1 MKRKLNLLAGVAVV
15 VVMSACA
22 EGEGAPGL
30 TGNFGDPGMAPRF
43 EVDPLFP
50 QPLPNHWLVGPM
62 IGVTVDSRDHIWI
75 VHRNTLNQFALNTE
89 IGMVEGVSECCQPGP
104 PVMEF
109 DQDGYLISSFGGPS
123 ETGEYDWPTSNHGL
137 AIDNMGN
144 LWIGGNG
151 GTDQHV
157 LQFATDGTFLKQI
170 GDPNAREGRDSND
183 MVNFGQVAKLSNHAA
198 TNELFVADGYGNK
211 RVAVL
216 DATTGELKRFWG
228 AYGNVP
234 DDEEYENMT
243 RWSARDGTPPP
254 PQFQGPVHC
263 AEPSL
268 DGLVYVC
275 DRGADRVQ
283 VFQLDGTFVQE
294 VQFAPNT
301 RSQGSTWDIAFS
313 PDAAQT
319 YLYLADGQ
327 NMKVYIILRET
338 MEVLT
343 SFGDGGRQPGL
354 FFAVHSIDTDSDGN
368 IYTTETYEGSRL
380 QKFVYLGIGEI
391 PSADQGALWPGETH
405 TYGNLENSGGM

>member
-1 MKRKLNLLAGVAVV
+1 MKRKLNLLVGVAVAAFV
-15 VVMSACA
+15 SGCTA
-22 EGEGAPGL
+22 GEGSPAL
-30 TGNFGDPGMAPRF
+30 NGNFGDPGMAPRF

-50 QPLPNHWLVGPM
+50 QPLPNHWLVGEM
-62 IGVTVDSRDHIWI
+62 IGVAVDQRDHIWI
-75 VHRNTLNQFALNTE
+75 VHRNTPDRFMGQEVGLTS
-89 IGMVEGVSECCQPGP
+89 GVSECCQPGP

-109 DQDGYLISSFGGPS
+109 DQEGNLVSSFGGAS
-123 ETGEYDWPTSNHGL
+123 ETGQYDWPTSNHGL
-137 AIDNMGN
+137 GIDAMGN
-144 LWIGGNG
+144 VWIGGNG
-151 GTDQHV
+151 ADKHV
-157 LQFATDGTFLKQI
+157 LKFAADGTFLQQI
-170 GDPNAREGRDSND
+170 GDPATEGRSSLDE
-183 MVNFGQVAKLSNHAA
+183 MNFSQVAKISFHAA
-198 TNELFVADGYGNK
+198 TNEMFVADGYGNK
-211 RVAVL
+211 RVVVL
-216 DATTGELKRFWG
+216 DANTGAFKRFWG
-228 AYGNVP
+228 AYGNTP
-234 DDEEYENMT
+234 DDEEARTMT
-243 RWSARDGTPPP
+243 RWSNRDGTPPP

-313 PDAAQT
+313 PDPDQT

-368 IYTTETYEGSRL
+368 IYTTETYQGRRL
-380 QKFVYLGIGEI
+380 QKFRYMGIGPI

-405 TYGNLENSGGM
+405 TYGGMEGNQSGM

>member
-1 MKRKLNLLAGVAVV
+1 MKRKFILLVGITAVALVGACMAGD
-15 VVMSACA
+15 
-22 EGEGAPGL
+22 GGPGL
-30 TGNFGDPGMAPRF
+30 TGEYGEAGMAPRF
-43 EVDPLFP
+43 EVDPLWP

-62 IGVTVDSRDHIWI
+62 IGLAVDGRDHIWV
-75 VHRNTLNQFALNTE
+75 VHRNTVNQFAVTTE
-89 IGMVEGVSECCQPGP
+89 IGMTTDPPVSECCQPGP
-104 PVMEF
+104 PVLEF
-109 DQDGYLISSFGGPS
+109 DQEGNLISSFGGPS
-123 ETGEYDWPTSNHGL
+123 EMGEYDWPSSNHGL

-144 LWIGGNG
+144 IWIGGNG
-151 GTDQHV
+151 GGDQHV
-157 LQFATDGTFLKQI
+157 LQFAADGTFLKQI
-170 GDPNAREGRDSND
+170 GDQGARAGRNSMD

-198 TNELFVADGYGNK
+198 TNELFVADGYQNK
-211 RVAVL
+211 RVVVL
-216 DATTGELKRFWG
+216 DATTGEFKRTWG
-228 AYGNVP
+228 AYGNPP
-234 DDEEYENMT
+234 DDEEFSSMT
-243 RWSARDGTPPP
+243 RWSAMDGTPPP

-283 VFQLDGTFVQE
+283 VFTLDGEYVQE
-294 VQFAPNT
+294 VQFAPAT

-313 PDAAQT
+313 SDAAQT

-380 QKFVYLGIGEI
+380 QKFVYLGIGPI
-391 PSADQGALWPGETH
+391 PSANQGALWPGETH
-405 TYGNLENSGGM
+405 TYGGM

>member
-1 MKRKLNLLAGVAVV
+1 MKRKLNLLVGIAVAAFVGG
-15 VVMSACA
+15 CTT
-22 EGEGAPGL
+22 GEGSPAL
-30 TGNFGDPGMAPRF
+30 NGNFGDPGMAPRF
-43 EVDPLFP
+43 EVDPLYP

-62 IGVTVDSRDHIWI
+62 IGVAVDSRDHIWV
-75 VHRNTLNQFALNTE
+75 VHRNTPNQFALNTE
-89 IGMVEGVSECCQPGP
+89 IGMTTDPPVSECCQPGP
-104 PVMEF
+104 PVLEF
-109 DQDGYLISSFGGPS
+109 DQEGNLISSFGGPS
-123 ETGEYDWPTSNHGL
+123 SMGEYDWPTSNHGL

-144 LWIGGNG
+144 IWIGGNG
-151 GTDQHV
+151 GTDKHV
-157 LQFATDGTFLKQI
+157 LQFAIDGTFLKQI
-170 GDPNAREGRDSND
+170 GDPNAREGRNSND
-183 MVNFGQVAKLSNHAA
+183 MANFGQVAKISNHAA
-198 TNELFVADGYGNK
+198 TNELFVADGYQNR
-211 RVAVL
+211 RVVVL
-216 DATTGELKRFWG
+216 DATTGEFKRYWG

-234 DDEEYENMT
+234 DDEEYETMT
-243 RWSARDGTPPP
+243 RWSARDMTAPP

-380 QKFVYLGIGEI
+380 QKFVYLGIGPI
-391 PSADQGALWPGETH
+391 PSANQGALWPGETH
-405 TYGNLENSGGM
+405 TYGGM

>member
-1 MKRKLNLLAGVAVV
+1 MKRTLNFLVGVAVV
-15 VVMSACA
+15 ASMGACTS
-22 EGEGAPGL
+22 GEAAFGAG
-30 TGNFGDPGMAPRF
+30 GQAPMF
-43 EVDPLFP
+43 EVDPLWP

-62 IGVTVDSRDHIWI
+62 IGIAVDARDHIWV
-75 VHRNTLNQFALNTE
+75 VHRNTLNQFVLNTE
-89 IGMVEGVSECCQPGP
+89 IGIISEVSECCQPGP
-104 PVMEF
+104 PVLEF
-109 DQDGYLISSFGGPS
+109 DQEGNLISSFGGPS
-123 ETGEYDWPTSNHGL
+123 ETGEYDWPESNHGL

-144 LWIGGNG
+144 IWIGGNG
-151 GTDQHV
+151 GTDKHV

-170 GDPNAREGRDSND
+170 GDPEAREGRNSLDE
-183 MVNFGQVAKLSNHAA
+183 MNFGQVAKLSNHPA

-216 DATTGELKRFWG
+216 DATTGALKRFWG
-228 AYGNVP
+228 AYGEVP
-234 DDEEYENMT
+234 DDEEYATMT
-243 RWSARDGTPPP
+243 RWSARDGTAPP

-263 AEPSL
+263 AEPST

-294 VQFAPNT
+294 VLIAPNT

-313 PDAAQT
+313 PDEAQT

-338 MEVLT
+338 MEILT

-380 QKFVYLGIGEI
+380 QKFVYLGIGPI
-391 PSADQGALWPGETH
+391 PSANQGALWPGETH
-405 TYGNLENSGGM
+405 TYGGM

>member
-1 MKRKLNLLAGVAVV
+1 MKRKLNLLAGVATV
-15 VVMSACA
+15 VVMGACA
-22 EGEGAPGL
+22 EGEGAPAF
-30 TGNFGDPGMAPRF
+30 TGEFGEAGMAPRF
-43 EVDPLFP
+43 EVDPLYP

-62 IGVTVDSRDHIWI
+62 IGVTVDSRDHIWV

-89 IGMVEGVSECCQPGP
+89 VGMVEGVSECCQPGP
-104 PVMEF
+104 PVLEF
-109 DQDGYLISSFGGPS
+109 DQEGNLISSFGGPS
-123 ETGEYDWPTSNHGL
+123 ETGEFDWPTSNHGL
-137 AIDNMGN
+137 AIDNLGN
-144 LWIGGNG
+144 IWIGGNG
-151 GTDQHV
+151 GTDKHV
-157 LQFATDGTFLKQI
+157 LQFAIDGTFLQQI
-170 GDPNAREGRDSND
+170 GDPNARDGRDSND
-183 MVNFGQVAKLSNHAA
+183 MANFGQVAKLSNHAA
-198 TNELFVADGYGNK
+198 TNELFVADGYQNK
-211 RVAVL
+211 RVVVL
-216 DATTGELKRFWG
+216 DATTGEFKRVWG
-228 AYGNVP
+228 AYGNAP
-234 DDEEYENMT
+234 DDEEFSTMT
-243 RWSARDGTPPP
+243 RWDNAAGTPPP

-294 VQFAPNT
+294 VQFSPNT

-343 SFGDGGRQPGL
+343 TFGDGGRQPGL

-380 QKFVYLGIGEI
+380 QKFVYLGIGPI
-391 PSADQGALWPGETH
+391 PSANQGALWPGETH
-405 TYGNLENSGGM
+405 TYGGM

>member
-1 MKRKLNLLAGVAVV
+1 MKSKFQLLVGITVVALVSGCTAGDATT
-15 VVMSACA
+15 SF
-22 EGEGAPGL
+22 
-30 TGNFGDPGMAPRF
+30 TGDYGDEGMAPRF
-43 EVDPLFP
+43 QVNPLFP

-62 IGVTVDSRDHIWI
+62 IGVTVDARDHIWV
-75 VHRNTLNQFALNTE
+75 VHRNTEDQFMAQE
-89 IGMVEGVSECCQPGP
+89 IGLTQGVSECCQPGP
-104 PVMEF
+104 PVLEF
-109 DQDGYLISSFGGPS
+109 DQEGNLISSFGGPS

-144 LWIGGNG
+144 IWIGGNG
-151 GTDQHV
+151 GTDKHV
-157 LQFATDGTFLKQI
+157 LQFATDGTFLSQI
-170 GDPNAREGRDSND
+170 GDPEARSGRDSND
-183 MVNFGQVAKLSNHAA
+183 MMNFGQVAKLSNHAA
-198 TNELFVADGYGNK
+198 TNELFVADGYQNK
-211 RVAVL
+211 RVVVL
-216 DATTGELKRFWG
+216 DATTGEFKRTWG
-228 AYGNVP
+228 AYGNPP
-234 DDEEYENMT
+234 DDAEFSSMT
-243 RWSARDGTPPP
+243 RWNNANGTPPP

-283 VFQLDGTFVQE
+283 VFTLDGEFVQE
-294 VQFAPNT
+294 AHFAPNT

-354 FFAVHSIDTDSDGN
+354 FFAVHSLDTDSDGN

-380 QKFVYLGIGEI
+380 QKFVYLGIGPI
-391 PSADQGALWPGETH
+391 PSEDQGALWPGQTN
-405 TYGNLENSGGM
+405 TYGNSQNSGM

>member
-1 MKRKLNLLAGVAVV
+1 MKRTLTLLVGITMAALVG
-15 VVMSACA
+15 ACTA
-22 EGEGAPGL
+22 GEGAPGL
-30 TGNFGDPGMAPRF
+30 TGGYGDAGMAPRF

-89 IGMVEGVSECCQPGP
+89 IGMVSEVSECCQPGP

-109 DQDGYLISSFGGPS
+109 DQEGNLISSFGGPS

-151 GTDQHV
+151 GTDKHV

-170 GDPNAREGRDSND
+170 GDPNAREGRNSLDGA
-183 MVNFGQVAKLSNHAA
+183 NFGQVAKLSNHAA
-198 TNELFVADGYGNK
+198 TNELFVADGYQNR
-211 RVAVL
+211 RVVVL
-216 DATTGELKRFWG
+216 DATTGDFKRYWG
-228 AYGNVP
+228 AYGNMP
-234 DDEEYENMT
+234 DDEEYGTMT
-243 RWSARDGTPPP
+243 RWSAQDGTAPP

-380 QKFVYLGIGEI
+380 QKFVYLGIGPI
-391 PSADQGALWPGETH
+391 PSANQGALWPGETH
-405 TYGNLENSGGM
+405 TYGGM

>member
-1 MKRKLNLLAGVAVV
+1 MKRTLNLLVAIAV
-15 VVMSACA
+15 SASVGACTT
-22 EGEGAPGL
+22 GEGSTVFNGD
-30 TGNFGDPGMAPRF
+30 FGDPDMAPRF

-62 IGVTVDSRDHIWI
+62 IGVAVDSRDHIWI
-75 VHRNTLNQFALNTE
+75 VHRNTEDQFMGQE
-89 IGMVEGVSECCQPGP
+89 IGLVSGVSECCQPGP

-109 DQDGYLISSFGGPS
+109 DQEGNLLSSFGGPS
-123 ETGEYDWPTSNHGL
+123 ATGEFDWPTSNHGL
-137 AIDNMGN
+137 GIDGMGN
-144 LWIGGNG
+144 VWLGGNVG
-151 GTDQHV
+151 SDKHI
-157 LQFATDGTFLKQI
+157 LKFAADGTFLLQM
-170 GDPNAREGRDSND
+170 GDPEARQGINSLDEE
-183 MVNFGQVAKLSNHAA
+183 NFGRVAKISYHAA
-198 TNELFVADGYGNK
+198 TNEMFVADGYQNK
-211 RVAVL
+211 RVVVL
-216 DATTGELKRFWG
+216 DANTGAFKNYWG
-228 AYGNVP
+228 AYGNRP
-234 DDEEYENMT
+234 DDEEAASMT
-243 RWSARDGTPPP
+243 RWSNRDGTDPP

-283 VFQLDGTFVQE
+283 VFTLDGDFVRE

-313 PDAAQT
+313 PDPAQT

-380 QKFVYLGIGEI
+380 QKFVYLGIGPI
-391 PSADQGALWPGETH
+391 PSANQGALWPGETH
-405 TYGNLENSGGM
+405 TYGGM

>member
-1 MKRKLNLLAGVAVV
+1 MKRTLNFLVGVAVV
-15 VVMSACA
+15 ASMGACTS
-22 EGEGAPGL
+22 GEAAFGAG
-30 TGNFGDPGMAPRF
+30 GQAPMF
-43 EVDPLFP
+43 EVDPLWP

-62 IGVTVDSRDHIWI
+62 IGIAVDARDHIWV
-75 VHRNTLNQFALNTE
+75 VHRNTLNQFVLNTE
-89 IGMVEGVSECCQPGP
+89 IGIISEVSECCQPGP
-104 PVMEF
+104 PVLEF
-109 DQDGYLISSFGGPS
+109 DQEGNLISSFGGPS
-123 ETGEYDWPTSNHGL
+123 ETGEYDWPESNHGL

-144 LWIGGNG
+144 IWIGGNG
-151 GTDQHV
+151 GTDKHV

-170 GDPNAREGRDSND
+170 GDPEAREGRNSLDE
-183 MVNFGQVAKLSNHAA
+183 MNFGQVAKLSNHPA

-216 DATTGELKRFWG
+216 DATTGALKRFWG
-228 AYGNVP
+228 AYGEVP
-234 DDEEYENMT
+234 DDEEYATMT
-243 RWSARDGTPPP
+243 RWSARDGTAPP

-263 AEPSL
+263 AEPST

-294 VQFAPNT
+294 VLIAPNT

-313 PDAAQT
+313 PDEAQT

-380 QKFVYLGIGEI
+380 QKFVYLGIGPI
-391 PSADQGALWPGETH
+391 PSANQGALWPGETH
-405 TYGNLENSGGM
+405 TYGGM